1 MVLREQYTAP
11 VSQQYKQQTQ
21 HRKIRYTIQENFAA
35 YPEVKNDFEE
45 WYEKQTSLNK
55 PNFVSVMHEDF
66 PCPLFDIRNAEIRED
81 WGQRNALLEASRKSK
96 ILGMAKNFDVK
107 LFEPISVDYIRSEK
121 SFIIRDGGGRAH
133 ASFLN
138 GVYEVPAFVRYVD
151 TVEESRRLFITQDKN
166 AQAIS
171 GYDKFLQHLANPNSN
186 LHAKA
191 CDTFA
196 ISRSC
201 GICLSA
207 DQKSTQTPL
216 VEGIGIFQKII
227 HQCGGDLKG
236 TKWGQKQAPNIS
248 RAIDVLKE
256 SFPNNDEIPVSV
268 LFAFTAFIQVV
279 QNRIPSGASGH
290 ERLVDFVNKCI
301 NSDDELININ
311 NWVRV
316 LKFDSSNHYDTYGAS
331 ALMRKWN
338 EVFKNA
344 NKGRKPKGFYRFAQF
359 EDYEIDII
367 SSNIMTLAR
376 DESLYT

>member
-1 MVLREQYTAP
+1 MVHKEQYTAP
-11 VSQQYKQQTQ
+11 VSKQYKQQTQ
-21 HRKIRYTIQENFAA
+21 HRKIRYTIEENLAS
-35 YPEVKNDFEE
+35 YPEIMNDFNE
-45 WYEKQTSLNK
+45 WSLKQCEL
-55 PNFVSVMHEDF
+55 PNMDFTSVMHEDYI
-66 PCPLFDIRNAEIRED
+66 CPLFDIRDAEIRED
-81 WGQRNALLEASRKSK
+81 WGQRNALLERSRVSK
-96 ILGMAKNFDVK
+96 ILSMAKSFDVK
-107 LFEPISVDYIRSEK
+107 LFEPISIDYIRNEGT
-121 SFIIRDGGGRAH
+121 FIIRDGGGRAH
-133 ASFLN
+133 AAFLN
-138 GVYEVPAFVRYVD
+138 KVYELPAFVRYVD
-151 TVEESRRLFITQDKN
+151 NVEESRRLFITQDKN

-171 GYDKFLQHLANPNSN
+171 TYDKFLQHLANPNSN

-207 DQKSTQTPL
+207 DQKSKQTPL

-227 HQCGGDLKG
+227 QQCGGDLKG

-248 RAIDVLKE
+248 KAIDVLKQ
-256 SFPNNDEIPVSV
+256 SFPDNDEIPVSV
-268 LFAFTAFIQVV
+268 LFAFAAFIQVV
-279 QNRIPSGASGH
+279 QNRIPAGANGH
-290 ERLVDFVNKCI
+290 QRLVDFVSKCI
-301 NSDDELININ
+301 NSDNQLGDIT

-331 ALMRKWN
+331 ALMKKWN

-344 NKGRKPKGFYRFAQF
+344 NKGRKPKDFYRFAQF

-367 SSNIMTLAR
+367 SSKIMTLAR

>member
-171 GYDKFLQHLANPNSN
+171 GYDKFLQHLANPKSN

-201 GICLSA
+201 GICLSS
-207 DQKSTQTPL
+207 DQKSKEMPL
-216 VEGIGIFQKII
+216 VEGIGTFQKMIK
-227 HQCGGDLKG
+227 QCGGDVKG
-236 TKWGQKQAPNIS
+236 TKWGEMKAPNVS
-248 RAIDVLKE
+248 KAIDVLKQC
-256 SFPNNDEIPVSV
+256 FPDNDEIPVSV
-268 LFAFTAFIQVV
+268 LFALTAFIEVV
-279 QNRIPSGASGH
+279 QNRIPSGAAGH
-290 ERLVDFVNKCI
+290 ERLVEFVNKCKAT
-301 NSDDELININ
+301 DEDLLDITK
-311 NWVRV
+311 WVRV
-316 LKFDSSNHYDTYGAS
+316 LKFDSSNHYDTYGAA
-331 ALMRKWN
+331 ALMKKWN
-338 EVFKNA
+338 EVFRNA
-344 NKGRKPKGFYRFAQF
+344 NKGRKPKGFYRYVHWEDFEIETTYNNVFAWG
-359 EDYEIDII
+359 
-367 SSNIMTLAR
+367 R
-376 DESLYT
+376 DQSLFT

>member
-21 HRKIRYTIQENFAA
+21 HRKIRYTIQENFVA

-45 WYEKQTSLNK
+45 WYEKQTSLNR
-55 PNFVSVMHEDF
+55 PDFVSVMHEDYM
-66 PCPLFDIRNAEIRED
+66 CPLFDIRNGEIRED

-96 ILGMAKNFDVK
+96 ILGMAKDFDVK

-121 SFIIRDGGGRAH
+121 AFIIRDGGGRAH
-133 ASFLN
+133 AAFLN

-171 GYDKFLQHLANPNSN
+171 GYDKFLQHLANPKSN

-201 GICLSA
+201 GICLSS
-207 DQKSTQTPL
+207 DQKSKEIPL
-216 VEGIGIFQKII
+216 VEGIGTFQRMIK
-227 HQCGGDLKG
+227 QCGGDVKG
-236 TKWGQKQAPNIS
+236 TKWGEMKAPNVS
-248 RAIDVLKE
+248 KAIDVLKHC
-256 SFPNNDEIPVSV
+256 FPDNDEIPVSV
-268 LFAFTAFIQVV
+268 LFALTAFIEAV
-279 QNRIPSGASGH
+279 QNRIPSGAAGH
-290 ERLVDFVNKCI
+290 ERLVEFVNKCKE
-301 NSDDELININ
+301 SDAELCDITK
-311 NWVRV
+311 WVRV
-316 LKFDSSNHYDTYGAS
+316 LKFDSSNHYDTYGAA
-331 ALMRKWN
+331 ALMKKWN

-344 NKGRKPKGFYRFAQF
+344 NKGRKPKGFYRYVHWEDFEIETTYKNVFAW
-359 EDYEIDII
+359 
-367 SSNIMTLAR
+367 SR
-376 DESLYT
+376 DQSLFT

>member
-11 VSQQYKQQTQ
+11 VSDQYKQQTQ

-171 GYDKFLQHLANPNSN
+171 GYDKFLQHLANPKSN

-201 GICLSA
+201 GICLSS
-207 DQKSTQTPL
+207 DQKSKEMPL
-216 VEGIGIFQKII
+216 VEGIGTFQKMIK
-227 HQCGGDLKG
+227 QCGGDVKG
-236 TKWGQKQAPNIS
+236 TKWGEMKAPNVS
-248 RAIDVLKE
+248 KAIDVLKQC
-256 SFPNNDEIPVSV
+256 FPDNDEIPVSV
-268 LFAFTAFIQVV
+268 LFALTAFIEVV
-279 QNRIPSGASGH
+279 QNRIPSGAAGH
-290 ERLVDFVNKCI
+290 ERLVEFVNKCKAT
-301 NSDDELININ
+301 DEDLLDITK
-311 NWVRV
+311 WVRV
-316 LKFDSSNHYDTYGAS
+316 LKFDSSNHYDTYGAA
-331 ALMRKWN
+331 ALMKKWN
-338 EVFKNA
+338 EVFRNA
-344 NKGRKPKGFYRFAQF
+344 NKGRKPKGFYRYVHWEDFEIETTYNNVFAWG
-359 EDYEIDII
+359 
-367 SSNIMTLAR
+367 R
-376 DESLYT
+376 DQSLFT